1 MLLQIPTG
9 LFSWISS
16 LIFSWVAYKTR
27 QRALTSALVGIL
39 PLVGTI
45 VLTVL
50 PRSNKGGSLA
60 ALYIVYFYWAPYVIT
75 NSLVMANT
83 GGSTKKTM
91 AYGVAYSGYLVGNI
105 MCVVCFSTPFNTV
118 HVNSVAD

>member
-27 QRALTSALVGIL
+27 QRALTAAAVGII
-39 PLVGTI
+39 PLIGTI
-45 VLTVL
+45 ILTVL
-50 PRSNKGGSLA
+50 PRSNQGGSLA

-75 NSLVMANT
+75 NSLVMANC
-83 GGSTKKTM
+83 GGGTKKTV
-91 AYGVAYSGYLVGNI
+91 AYGIAYCGYLIGNI
-105 MCVVCFSTPFNTV
+105 M
-118 HVNSVAD
+118 